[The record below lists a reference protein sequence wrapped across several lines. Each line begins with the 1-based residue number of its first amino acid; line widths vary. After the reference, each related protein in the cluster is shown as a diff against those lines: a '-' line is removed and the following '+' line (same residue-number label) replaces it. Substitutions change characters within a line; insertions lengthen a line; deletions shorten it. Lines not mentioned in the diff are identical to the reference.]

1 MINRHTPGP
10 WVARKDG
17 TVQPYPGTGCI
28 ASCSLRGNH
37 LEMMANARAIAEVPA
52 MIKALRE
59 IYVDDDGDGYCSAE
73 HAREVRAILAR
84 IDGGAG

>member
-1 MINRHTPGP
+1 
-10 WVARKDG
+10 
-17 TVQPYPGTGCI
+17 
-28 ASCSLRGNH
+28 
-37 LEMMANARAIAEVPA
+37 MMANARAIAEVPA